1 MNINIK
7 HFLILPNTL
16 FNIKYLTN
24 KDYEYIIYEHP
35 DFFTKYNFNKKK
47 LILHRASMQY
57 YYDLLK
63 ENNFNVKYIEFNK
76 NLPKNK
82 YIYFDPINKIK
93 INGDMIE
100 SPNFLLSKDQYNI
113 YRNKTD
119 KFKFNNFYLWAKKEL
134 DLYTELKSL
143 DKFNR
148 KRYNFDIPI
157 IKVPKIN
164 NIDEYYI
171 DNAIKYIEKNFKNN
185 YGNINNFIYPVT
197 HNTAKK
203 WLNDFLKKKLNNFGN
218 YQDFINKDNN
228 YMFHS
233 ILSSSIN
240 IGLLNPIDI
249 INKLDKYKTKV
260 ELNNFEGYLRQLF
273 WREYQRYCYIYIKFN
288 YNYFNNTKKLNK
300 NWYNG
305 TLDIKPVDDIIISG
319 FDTGY
324 IHHIGRLMVIGN
336 FMMLN
341 NISPK
346 EGFKWFMEFSCD
358 SYEWVMYQNVYDMV
372 FFATGGLTTIK
383 PYITSSNYI
392 LNMSNYKK
400 DNWCNLWDNLYYDF
414 LKKNK
419 DKLYKYRYYFPHI
432 KKL

>member
-1 MNINIK
+1 MINY
-7 HFLILPNTL
+7 FLIFPNTL
-16 FNIKYLTN
+16 FDIKYLDKTY
-24 KDYEYIIYEHP
+24 KYIIYEHP
-35 DFFTKYNFNKKK
+35 DFFTKYIFNKKK
-47 LILHRASMQY
+47 LILHRASMVY

-63 ENNFNVKYIEFNK
+63 DNDFNVQYIEFNK
-76 NLPKNK
+76 KLPKNK
-82 YIYFDPINKIK
+82 YSYFDPINKIK
-93 INGDMIE
+93 INGSMIE
-100 SPNFLLSKDQYNI
+100 SPNFLLSKKQYNI

-134 DLYTELKSL
+134 NLYTELKSL

-148 KRYNFDIPI
+148 KKYNFDIPI
-157 IKVPKIN
+157 VKVPKLN
-164 NIDEYYI
+164 NIDEHYI
-171 DNAIKYIEKNFKNN
+171 NMAVKYINKHFKNN
-185 YGNINNFIYPVT
+185 YGNCDNVMFPISHT
-197 HNTAKK
+197 TAKK
-203 WLNDFLKKKLNNFGN
+203 WLNSFLKNKLSSFGD

-228 YMFHS
+228 FMFHS
-233 ILSSSIN
+233 LLSCLIN
-240 IGLLNPIDI
+240 IGLINPDYIITKLNKYY
-249 INKLDKYKTKV
+249 KLV
-260 ELNNFEGYLRQLF
+260 ELNNFEGFLRQLF
-273 WREYQRYCYIYIKFN
+273 WREYQRYCYIYVDFN
-288 YNYFNNTKKLNK
+288 CNYFNNNKKLTK

-305 TLDIKPVDDIIISG
+305 TLDIKPVDDLIISG
-319 FDTGY
+319 FNTGY

-372 FFATGGLTTIK
+372 FFTTGGLTTRK

-392 LNMSNYKK
+392 LKMSNYKK
-400 DNWCNLWDNLYYDF
+400 DNWCDTWDELYYNF

-419 DKLYKYRYYFPHI
+419 DKLYKFRYYFPLI